1 MSKEGQSK
9 RRGNPSIS
17 VRLPPGPMNK
27 LLDLARQRTGGDVS
41 ALIRQLIETDSEVAA
56 ASLSVEEF
64 WPIVVLVS
72 AILDRARLDG
82 RSGDDHIIAI
92 RHLYELLLER
102 CIPITGVDQ

>member
-1 MSKEGQSK
+1 MSEEGQTK

-17 VRLPPGPMNK
+17 VRLPPASMRK
-27 LLDLARQRTGGDVS
+27 LLDLARQRTRKDVS
-41 ALIRQLIETDSEVAA
+41 ALIRHLIESDSEAAA

-64 WPIVVLVS
+64 WPIVVLVA
-72 AILDRARLDG
+72 AILDQARMHG
-82 RSGDDHIIAI
+82 RSGDDYIIAI